1 MKYVC
6 HFCCDRELLTYI
18 DGNKPLAETDLDKIA
33 KAKLANIV
41 KEEEAVCG
49 NKKKDPSDCMKQ
61 SESLSKD
68 IKLSTENNE
77 AACAKEVKQPHVESV
92 CGADSQG
99 KQMALKL
106 GLTLPSSCYA
116 TMAIRELL
124 KTSTS
129 VSDFT
134 SFSSLLWSF

>member
-1 MKYVC
+1 M
-6 HFCCDRELLTYI
+6 LTYI

-33 KAKLANIV
+33 EAKLVNIV
-41 KEEEAVCG
+41 KEEEAICE
-49 NKKKDPSDCMKQ
+49 KKDPSDCTKQ
-61 SESLSKD
+61 SESFSKD

-92 CGADSQG
+92 CGTDSQG
-99 KQMALKL
+99 AQMALKL

-129 VSDFT
+129 VCDFI
-134 SFSSLLWSF
+134 SFCPLL